1 MKLFSAIQYYLS
13 SIPTLLFGVNFYSI
27 PLMFLDGKM
36 LLKTSAGI
44 NFYVKALIEIW
55 TIKEVV
61 LDKQYEYHRRLK
73 EGDIVIDI
81 GAAIGEF
88 SIYAAKTAKT
98 VYGFEIVDESIERMR
113 GNMEINNCTNINLIQ
128 KRVDSLNDIFSEHN
142 IEHCDFLKVDCEGC
156 EYAIFKDVS
165 DEVLDKIDYMAFEVH
180 FFNDDMIKAYKELT
194 ARLSQKFSLIETPSP
209 VHSNIAFLYAIRKN
223 T

>member
-1 MKLFSAIQYYLS
+1 MKLFSALKYYLS
-13 SIPTLLFGVNFYSI
+13 SIPTLLAGVNFYSI

-44 NFYVKALIEIW
+44 NFYVRELIEIW

-61 LDKQYEYHRRLK
+61 LDRQYEDHRQLRP
-73 EGDIVIDI
+73 GDVVIDI

-88 SIYAAKTAKT
+88 SIHAAKTAKT

-113 GNMEINNCTNINLIQ
+113 NNMEINNCTNINLIQ
-128 KRVDSLNDIFSEHN
+128 QGVESLNDIFSEN
-142 IEHCDFLKVDCEGC
+142 SIDHCDFLKVDCEGC
-156 EYAIFKDVS
+156 EYHIFKDVA
-165 DEVLDKIDYMAFEVH
+165 DEVLDKIDYMALEVH
-180 FFNDDMIKAYKELT
+180 FFNDDMISAYKELT
-194 ARLSQKFSLIETPSP
+194 ERLADKFNLIETPSP